1 MRRTLETNE
10 VTNGISIGTAVAETA
25 TKNNQ
30 TLKSVSYKTTNEC
43 LHGMVKVATEEDIND
58 EPEVT

>member
-1 MRRTLETNE
+1 M
-10 VTNGISIGTAVAETA
+10 TNGISIGTAVAETA